1 MKTKA
6 KIILAS
12 QSPRRQQLLKDLG
25 LNFEIRVADIEE
37 NYPKELEREAIVE
50 FLAELKSNAIEC
62 SKNEVL
68 ITSDTIVWIN
78 DHILEK
84 PKNASHSKEMI
95 LELSGVTHEVLSGV
109 CISYQGKKHTF
120 HSVTKVHF
128 KTLSDSEVDYYVS
141 NYKPFDKAGS
151 YGIQEWI
158 GYAGIKGIEGDY
170 FNVMGLPVNMVYDK
184 LKELGVISPN

>member
-1 MKTKA
+1 MKSNA

-25 LNFEIRVADIEE
+25 LEFEIRVADIEE
-37 NYPKELEREAIVE
+37 NYPSHLKREKIVE
-50 FLAELKSNAIEC
+50 YLAELKADAIKC
-62 SKNEVL
+62 SDDEVL

-84 PKNASHSKEMI
+84 PKSPEHSKEMI
-95 LELSGVTHEVLSGV
+95 QELSGSTHEVLSGV
-109 CISYQGKKHTF
+109 CVSYKGVKHTF
-120 HSVTKVHF
+120 HSNTKVHF
-128 KTLSDSEVDYYVS
+128 KALNHSEIDFYVDT
-141 NYKPFDKAGS
+141 YKPFDKAGS

-158 GYAGIKGIEGDY
+158 GYIGIKGIEGDY

-184 LKELGVISPN
+184 LKELDII

>member
-1 MKTKA
+1 MKSNA

-25 LNFEIRVADIEE
+25 LEFEIRVADIDE
-37 NYPKELEREAIVE
+37 NYPSDLKREKIVE
-50 FLAELKSNAIEC
+50 FLAELKADAIEY
-62 SKNEVL
+62 SDEEVL

-78 DHILEK
+78 GHILEK
-84 PKNASHSKEMI
+84 PSSPEHSRKMI
-95 LELSGVTHEVLSGV
+95 QELSDSTHEVLSGV

-120 HSVTKVHF
+120 HSNTKVHF
-128 KTLSDSEVDYYVS
+128 KDLTSSEIDYYVE
-141 NYKPFDKAGS
+141 NFKPFDKAGS

-158 GYAGIKGIEGDY
+158 GYIGIKGIEGDY

-184 LKELGVISPN
+184 LKELNIILEN

>member
-1 MKTKA
+1 MKTNA

-25 LNFEIRVADIEE
+25 LDFEIRVADIEE

-50 FLAELKSNAIEC
+50 FLAELKANAIAC
-62 SKNEVL
+62 SKDEVL

-84 PKNASHSKEMI
+84 PKSTDHSKQMI
-95 LELSGVTHEVLSGV
+95 QELSGSTHEVLSGV
-109 CISYQGKKHTF
+109 CISYKGKKHTF

-128 KTLSDSEVDYYVS
+128 KTLSDSEIEYYVS

-158 GYAGIKGIEGDY
+158 GYAGISGIEGDY

-184 LKELGVISPN
+184 LKELKVIE